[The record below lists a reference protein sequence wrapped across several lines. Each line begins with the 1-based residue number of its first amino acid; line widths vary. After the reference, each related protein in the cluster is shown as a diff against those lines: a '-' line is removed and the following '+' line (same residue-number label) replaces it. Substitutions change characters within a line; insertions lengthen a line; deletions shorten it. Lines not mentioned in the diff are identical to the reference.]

1 MSRTHSSILSHVF
14 KAPRLGPGHQTPHNQ
29 NVATDAQVA
38 RENLRH
44 RSPTLQV
51 STANR
56 ASPIGRSSVIY
67 LLALLTFVG
76 CERSTSLSVATGE
89 TFAELRAVKGE
100 ITVKAPGALAR
111 APLPRERL
119 VEGEQV
125 TLPPGAL
132 SWMRRDAGATWLVKG
147 PAQFTV
153 RTGNVELSSGRAFV
167 DTEAGPPVAIATP
180 RGPVELSDARASV
193 EVLANK
199 ETVIYVLRGTVRAAN
214 AGRAGPGELVTLH
227 LDGTSARTAQV
238 AWDDWT
244 GGLATADPAADPAP
258 FGMGTVGARPPGDK
272 GKPRFSLV
280 VQRLDVNVTVDHD
293 FAVTEVDQTFVNP
306 SSDIVEG
313 IFSFRT
319 PPAAVLQ
326 RFGVD
331 RNGDLV
337 WGRIQESALAVKQYE
352 SNVYAGST
360 EDPALLQWVGRGAY
374 NARLYP
380 IGAGTSRRVVTR
392 YSEWLPRN
400 GPRGERRLYVYPM
413 AAEGAKSS
421 LPRIEELTVT
431 FDLSHAAAHIIR
443 AGMGGKREGDK
454 VIVKAFDFVPRADL
468 SVELF
473 DDGQADPVAY
483 RAPHAL
489 AADDAPEKAE
499 AGFADK
505 VSKEEPDYLLIPLRA
520 KPATIQSSHG
530 LDLAIVVDTSAATE
544 PGALAIAR
552 SMAAALLAHLGP
564 DDRAALWAGDAT
576 LRPVVDGS
584 GALSSVD
591 AARRRAWLA
600 GLSGVERG
608 GATDLGA
615 LLTDAASKLD
625 PKRPS
630 AVVYI
635 GDGLPTVGEIA
646 PKALRERLARLSQTT
661 RVLVA
666 ALGSNANL
674 PLLEKLARGAPV
686 EPIGD
691 AYGAARAALRLLEAA
706 GRPMW
711 LGATVDLGSGVERLL
726 PRELPPI
733 GMDENVLVVGRITGA
748 SPSAVTIRDG
758 IDTLT
763 RRLSVIELADLGDL
777 RRRWGEARL
786 AELIEE
792 GAGRSALVEIGRRFG
807 LVSPFTSI
815 YVPTKREVETAEES
829 PETKAQELADRR
841 RRWKPWLRSP
851 AEYAA
856 RAVEEEADVKEGGTG
871 TRAKGEV
878 GSMGRHT
885 MALSG
890 PSAVH
895 GLKDK
900 SEPHAARAAAQREA
914 QEFGAIGLLN
924 APPPAASA
932 GGSKQGAELAPVA
945 EPVPAVPAKPQ
956 ATGAT
961 NDELR
966 ALDNAPAVN
975 FGRAERE
982 EEKGPYPTQ
991 LARKSRELADG
1002 AKKSN
1007 NCSPGDPLCD
1017 SAETSNVIRPGAA
1030 GVGLGNLGA
1039 VAGGGLADTGS
1050 FGKGRLSGNHKTV
1063 APIIRM
1069 GAVTVSGRLPPEVI
1083 QRTVRQSYGRFRL
1096 CYEKGL
1102 ERNPNLQGRISTRFQ
1117 IGRDGSAS
1125 NAANAGS
1132 DLPDQAVVD
1141 CVVNTYTSMSF
1152 PMPEGGLVT
1161 VVYPLLFAPGQGAAS
1176 RQNPSQDV
1184 ARVPHQSSPPGPLGA
1199 VGHEPRPCGPAA
1211 DLPLDERRV
1220 LWRERLSSV
1229 GSPGEAIAIYRQ
1241 ALSDCEAPGWRERQ
1255 SILIYMVDR
1264 MGSVRQRVDLWQ
1276 ALLKYPGAADVVYRS
1291 MIVRIQSAQELR
1303 ELHDALGLER
1313 IDPSLL
1319 AGILKQHKSAAE
1331 RLTLLHNAALRW
1343 PDDAELA
1350 LQVLDAYEDA
1360 SDDAGGRAWARR
1372 LRRRVDATAHV
1383 HTNIG
1388 EYYLRL
1394 SQHES
1399 NPAKDRD
1406 ANEARRAFGE
1416 LVEFAPEAP
1425 VARRRLGDLLRTHGW
1440 YEEAFRQYE
1449 TLAQLAPDDASIP
1462 LLLAAAAQGMG
1473 KVEEAVRWAE
1483 KAMTVGS
1490 PDGTSELSRSA
1501 RALASAFL
1509 AWACDDARSHGRKDE
1524 ADRLLNRV
1532 RRLANAES
1540 SGNVSIHFLLTWSH
1554 PELRPALWTSAL
1566 GILTPAAD
1574 NFPLFGVAQ
1583 AFVPATPAPSVQL
1596 RLDTEDAERAAR
1608 LGAQAT
1614 LTAIAGEGTDAE
1626 RVAHL
1631 AITFGTAGQ
1640 PVDHVNVTLTNGA
1653 LHQEAL

>member
-1 MSRTHSSILSHVF
+1 MPRTHVLIGF
-14 KAPRLGPGHQTPHNQ
+14 C
-29 NVATDAQVA
+29 
-38 RENLRH
+38 
-44 RSPTLQV
+44 TLLV
-51 STANR
+51 
-56 ASPIGRSSVIY
+56 
-67 LLALLTFVG
+67 FVG
-76 CERSTSLSVATGE
+76 CERSASLSVAAGE

-199 ETVIYVLRGTVRAAN
+199 ETAVYVLRGTVRAAN

-227 LDGTSARTAQV
+227 LDGTSARLAQV

-293 FAVTEVDQTFVNP
+293 FAITEVDQTFVNP
-306 SSDIVEG
+306 SADIVEG

-337 WGRIQESALAVKQYE
+337 WGRIQESAAAVKQYE

-360 EDPALLQWVGRGAY
+360 EDPALLQWAGRGAY

-380 IGAGTSRRVVTR
+380 IGAGASRRVVTR
-392 YSEWLPRN
+392 YAEWLPRN

-431 FDLSHAAAHIIR
+431 FDLSRAAAHIVR

-489 AADDAPEKAE
+489 SAEDAPERAE
-499 AGFADK
+499 SGFAEK
-505 VSKEEPDYLLIPLRA
+505 VSKEESDYLLVPLRA
-520 KPATIQSSHG
+520 KPAAVQSSRG
-530 LDLAIVVDTSAATE
+530 LDVAIVVDTSAATE

-600 GLSGVERG
+600 GLSAVERG

-615 LLTDAASKLD
+615 LLTEAAAKLD

-646 PKALRERLARLSQTT
+646 PKALRERLARLPQST

-758 IDTLT
+758 INTLT
-763 RRLSVIELADLGDL
+763 RPLNVIELADLGDL

-829 PETKAQELADRR
+829 PESQAQELADRR

-856 RAVEEEADVKEGGTG
+856 RAAEEATAETVASDTKEGGTG
-871 TRAKGEV
+871 TRAKGEE
-878 GSMGRHT
+878 GSMGSPSSKSTNRRY
-885 MALSG
+885 SVQG
-890 PSAVH
+890 PMDRS
-895 GLKDK
+895 D
-900 SEPHAARAAAQREA
+900 PQAARAAAQQEA
-914 QEFGAIGLLN
+914 QAFGMIGLLN

-932 GGSKQGAELAPVA
+932 GGSKQGAELAPMA

-956 ATGAT
+956 ATGAAIDDSRAFRGNMHGDVPT
-961 NDELR
+961 G
-966 ALDNAPAVN
+966 ALDKAAASGAGIAPDGAVARDEAAKN
-975 FGRAERE
+975 
-982 EEKGPYPTQ
+982 PYAAR
-991 LARKSRELADG
+991 LATKSLPRVAG

-1017 SAETSNVIRPGAA
+1017 SGESSNAIRPGAA
-1030 GVGLGNLGA
+1030 GVLSGGGLAALGSMGRSEGTGATQKVSGPRGNAAIGNTEVSGGTVSNAPRVAAGMRAGFRNCYNRELAVNPDARGELSVNVHVGSKGEVSSATATPLGNLGSA
-1039 VAGGGLADTGS
+1039 TQCVEA
-1050 FGKGRLSGNHKTV
+1050 
-1063 APIIRM
+1063 
-1069 GAVTVSGRLPPEVI
+1069 
-1083 QRTVRQSYGRFRL
+1083 RTR
-1096 CYEKGL
+1096 
-1102 ERNPNLQGRISTRFQ
+1102 
-1117 IGRDGSAS
+1117 
-1125 NAANAGS
+1125 AAQF
-1132 DLPDQAVVD
+1132 DP
-1141 CVVNTYTSMSF
+1141 
-1152 PMPEGGLVT
+1152 PEGGVATITFVVT
-1161 VVYPLLFAPGQGAAS
+1161 FVTQDGTAPAPTTPTLKNIPTPTAHLPFFLGNIG
-1176 RQNPSQDV
+1176 
-1184 ARVPHQSSPPGPLGA
+1184 HQ
-1199 VGHEPRPCGPAA
+1199 PRPCGPAA
-1211 DLPLDERRV
+1211 DLPLDERRIW
-1220 LWRERLSSV
+1220 WRERLSSV
-1229 GSPGEAIAIYRQ
+1229 GSPGEVIALYRL

-1255 SILIYMVDR
+1255 SLLIYMVDR
-1264 MGSVRQRVDLWQ
+1264 MGTVRQRVELWQ

-1303 ELHDALGLER
+1303 ELHDALGLAS

-1360 SDDAGGRAWARR
+1360 GDVSGGRAWARR

-1394 SQHES
+1394 SQHEPS
-1399 NPAKDRD
+1399 PARERD

-1416 LVEFAPEAP
+1416 LVEFAPEDP
-1425 VARRRLGDLLRTHGW
+1425 VARRRLGDLLRAHGW

-1490 PDGTSELSRSA
+1490 PDGSSELSRSA

-1509 AWACDDARSHGRKDE
+1509 AWACDDARTHGRKDE
-1524 ADRLLNRV
+1524 ADRLLNRA
-1532 RRLANAES
+1532 RRLANTES
-1540 SGNVSIHFLLTWSH
+1540 SGNASIHFLLSWSH

-1566 GILTPAAD
+1566 GALAPAAD

-1596 RLDTEDAERAAR
+1596 RLDTEDAARAAR

-1614 LTAIAGEGTDAE
+1614 LTAITGEGTEAE

-1631 AITFGTAGQ
+1631 AITFGSAGQ
-1640 PVDHVNVTLTNGA
+1640 PVDHVNVTLTNGE